1 MVDNSENG
9 FYQLNKF
16 FKKISLKKMHVKKI
30 KNRILFLNQ
39 ILKQN
44 YKKLNNK
51 TSMISNVSF
60 LVGYIIKI
68 HFSKANSFTQITNS
82 FGGLKLSYSAGSFL
96 YKGKNKK
103 ARTLVLK
110 KLTSSLVKRL
120 DILKN
125 KAVVLHL
132 KNTRFKKTWIVSKL
146 GQKTI
151 IKNAV
156 GFNLYSH
163 NGCRKKKIG
172 SKRI

>member
-1 MVDNSENG
+1 MVNNSKNS

-16 FKKISLKKMHVKKI
+16 FKKIRSKKIHIRTI
-30 KNRILFLNQ
+30 KNRILLLNQ
-39 ILKQN
+39 VLKQD

-51 TSMISNVSF
+51 INMTSNTSF

-82 FGGLKLSYSAGSFL
+82 FGALKLSCSAGNFL

-110 KLTSSLVKRL
+110 ELTNSLLKRL
-120 DILKN
+120 NILKS
-125 KAVVLHL
+125 KAIVLHL
-132 KNTRFKKTWIVSKL
+132 RSTRFKKNWITKKL
-146 GQKTI
+146 GKKTI
-151 IKNAV
+151 IKGAV

-163 NGCRKKKIG
+163 NGCRKRKIG
-172 SKRI
+172 SKKI